1 MHEELTFQTIHS
13 NLIEEDVF
21 DYGLKLEFMV

>member
-1 MHEELTFQTIHS
+1 MHEELTFQTIPS
-13 NLIEEDVF
+13 KLIEEDVF